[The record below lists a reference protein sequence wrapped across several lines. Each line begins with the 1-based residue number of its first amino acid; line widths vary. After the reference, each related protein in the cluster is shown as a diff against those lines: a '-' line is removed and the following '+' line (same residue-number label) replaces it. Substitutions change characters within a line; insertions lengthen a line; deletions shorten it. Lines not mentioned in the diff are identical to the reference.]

1 MYVQP
6 TEEELDFFGAIHDS
20 ATFLENVFPSDINA
34 PGNWSVDS
42 KCLILRPY
50 QFAMI
55 AYDYMYCPD
64 DSKSEKQNFSLSK
77 GAGTIYN
84 ISARNIG
91 KTHCGLLGD
100 AMMSI
105 FLQNSQESC
114 AASFDEKHLKAI
126 AEKISGVVEN
136 HKLFQMLHLDGN
148 KKTVGRDPH
157 RVQTAH
163 GHLQV
168 GVNEKV
174 SGNKQGQDFHGL
186 HYKRLSYDEASYM
199 STEGFEKRIDSG
211 SSTGY
216 VERLFGIPDLR
227 VGSPLGEILNNPK
240 NKKFICRLPQYVRE
254 DWDDLQKEK
263 QVDQYGGES
272 SVAYKL
278 NVAGEL
284 IEGASSKWDMERIKK
299 NCYKFDK
306 KIQFFEVDKEI
317 FKGLDLLGNLE
328 RKEELNKRLKSKLP
342 IERLPSSKIIMA
354 SDIGTSG
361 SPSEITI
368 FFGNND
374 NHWKYEYQ
382 ISLFKMIVKEQIE
395 VFKWIYDT
403 LGSCFIALDCT
414 NIDGGTIRQGL
425 LDLEIPTENLSNFK
439 MNQNLEVGVDKDEKT
454 GRVLRDKS
462 GRPLMKIENTKA
474 FAIKCLEDI
483 FYNAKVEIPHDEKF
497 LKEFSGFI
505 ERYNG
510 NRPSWGST
518 TTEHLHDSF
527 LQFALCSWENE
538 MKVSQNK
545 GQKKRVLGSI

>member
-1 MYVQP
+1 MYQNP
-6 TEEELDFFGAIHDS
+6 SNEELEFYGCIHDS
-20 ATFLENVFPSDINA
+20 VTFLENVFPADINS
-34 PGNWSVDS
+34 PGNWGLDTS
-42 KCLILRPY
+42 CLILRPY

-55 AYDYMYCPD
+55 AYDCMYCAND
-64 DSKSEKQNFSLSK
+64 TKTDKQNFTLSK

-91 KTHCGLLGD
+91 KTHVGLLGD

-105 FLQNSQESC
+105 FLQNNQESC
-114 AASFDEKHLKAI
+114 IASFDEKHLKAI

-136 HKLFQMLHLDGN
+136 HKLYQMLHLHGN
-148 KKTVGRDPH
+148 KKTVGRAPH
-157 RVQTAH
+157 RIQTEH

-199 STEGFEKRIDSG
+199 SSEGFEKRIDSG
-211 SSTGY
+211 SSIGY

-227 VGSPLGEILNNPK
+227 VGSPLGDILNNPNNK
-240 NKKFICRLPQYVRE
+240 NFICRLPQYVRD
-254 DWDDLQKEK
+254 DWDDAQKEK
-263 QVDQYGGES
+263 QSAQYNGES

-284 IEGASSKWDMERIKK
+284 IEGALSKWDMERIKK

-317 FKGLDLLGNLE
+317 FKGLDLLNSLDHI
-328 RKEELNKRLKSKLP
+328 KELGKRLKLKIP
-342 IERLPSSKIIMA
+342 IQRLPSSKIIVA

-368 FFGNND
+368 HFGDSN

-395 VFKWIYDT
+395 IFQWIYDT

-425 LDLEIPTENLSNFK
+425 LDLGIPADHLSNFK
-439 MNQNLEVGVDKDEKT
+439 MNQNLEVGIDKDEKT
-454 GRVLRDKS
+454 GKILRDKS
-462 GRPLMKIENTKA
+462 GKPLMKIENTKA

-483 FYNAKVEIPHDEKF
+483 FYNGKHEIPHDEKF

-527 LQFALCSWENE
+527 LQFALCAWENE
-538 MKVSQNK
+538 MKISQNQ
-545 GQKKRVLGSI
+545 GIKKRVLGSI